1 MLCRAASSAVR
12 ALRLFKQSN
21 HVLRPAPAI
30 PVRSF
35 AMGMAAAK
43 ISAEDVAKASAL
55 DVVHTTSIVVSVKHN
70 VPGALLRILSPFHHH
85 SISISKIES
94 RPSRSP
100 SWDFDFLMT
109 FEGSKDDPSVK
120 SCISVISQHC
130 HSLTILGS
138 HHTPWFPRTIND
150 LDRYADRKLEYG
162 GDLEEDHPG
171 FVDPIYRA
179 RRSEITENA
188 VKHRSGMQLPHVKC
202 VLGAAHVAR
211 SSASYSRYRLQLHC
225 IGDRNMGC
233 CLRQSDGSGALSC
246 LPRVPVHFAC
256 HA

>member
-1 MLCRAASSAVR
+1 VSVDEKSSFSNYFRSFSFCGKMLCRVASSAFR
-12 ALRLFKQSN
+12 ALRLVK
-21 HVLRPAPAI
+21 HAPAI
-30 PVRSF
+30 PLRSF
-35 AMGMAAAK
+35 AMGMAAK
-43 ISAEDVAKASAL
+43 KSSAEDVAKASAL

-120 SCISVISQHC
+120 SCISSISQHC

-138 HHTPWFPRTIND
+138 HHTPWFPRTIKD

-171 FVDPIYRA
+171 FVDPLYRA
-179 RRSEITENA
+179 RRSEITQNA

-202 VLGAAHVAR
+202 VLVQHVLALICFLLTLLIV
-211 SSASYSRYRLQLHC
+211 ATPLQ
-225 IGDRNMGC
+225 R
-233 CLRQSDGSGALSC
+233 
-246 LPRVPVHFAC
+246 
-256 HA
+256 

>member
-1 MLCRAASSAVR
+1 LLANARASPRLKVSVDEKSSFSNYFRSFSFCGKMLCRVASSAFR
-12 ALRLFKQSN
+12 ALRLVK
-21 HVLRPAPAI
+21 HAPAI
-30 PVRSF
+30 PLRSF
-35 AMGMAAAK
+35 AMGMAAK
-43 ISAEDVAKASAL
+43 KSSAEDVAKASAL

-120 SCISVISQHC
+120 SCISSISQHC

-138 HHTPWFPRTIND
+138 HHTPWFPRTIKD

-171 FVDPIYRA
+171 FVDPLYRA
-179 RRSEITENA
+179 RRSEITQNA

-202 VLGAAHVAR
+202 VLVQHVLALICFLLTLLIV
-211 SSASYSRYRLQLHC
+211 ATPLQ
-225 IGDRNMGC
+225 R
-233 CLRQSDGSGALSC
+233 
-246 LPRVPVHFAC
+246 
-256 HA
+256 